1 MVTTMIRTFFIV
13 VFTVILTCSPSASA
27 QATASE
33 VIISVDKNPV
43 GAGDTF
49 VFTLTVDTFI
59 DDALWQP
66 AEVLESM
73 EVMGT
78 SSSTSTQIINGETT
92 RQQTF
97 RSIIK
102 APNQLGSYTL
112 GPVTLAGVTSNS
124 ISLSV
129 LAADDPELQE
139 KRQAFMRVELG
150 REEVYVQEQVDVTAK
165 LYLAANLHSGNI
177 IPPQLDDAD
186 IRQIGSD
193 QDTTEVI
200 DGRLFQVFTR
210 RFVVIP
216 QRSGEQVIRG
226 PMFQG
231 QINVDSQRTMFPTFS
246 ATKSITT
253 AATDIT
259 LNVLPTPSDWPATQ
273 TWLPAEL
280 VSLAVS
286 VGNEASTQDSNAQLQ
301 ITQGEPITFT
311 YRLTAVGPNADQ
323 LPRLDA
329 LVKDLAIANASV
341 YPETPESAMT
351 QRNGSLVSQQTLR
364 VAVIPHQ
371 AGSLDIPALTVPWFN
386 TILRQTATATAPAQ
400 QLSVAPGTGTPSTP
414 VPAATQTEPTA
425 ADTDTSSESPTATT
439 GRTTTI
445 YWQVA
450 TAVLVVLWLATLA
463 WLFGRS
469 KQQRAQHAQAAAE
482 PPRFN
487 LNQLKQACLA
497 NDAKATELALKQWMR
512 DGLQLPSQQFQ
523 QLAAHFNHAPLRGQL
538 EHLQRCRYA
547 AVNEQGWHEGKAL
560 WRAIQAALQA
570 KRQHQAKGDDAS
582 LPKLYPQ
589 A

>member
-1 MVTTMIRTFFIV
+1 MIRTFFIV
-13 VFTVILTCSPSASA
+13 VFTVILTCSPNAYA

-59 DDALWQP
+59 DDTLWQP

-102 APNQLGSYTL
+102 APNQLGSYIL

-124 ISLSV
+124 INLSV

-259 LNVLPTPSDWPATQ
+259 LNVLPSPSDWPATQ

-286 VGNEASTQDSNAQLQ
+286 VGNEASAQDSNAQLQ

-323 LPRLDA
+323 LPRLDT
-329 LVKDLAIANASV
+329 LVKNLAIANASV

-371 AGSLDIPALTVPWFN
+371 AGSLEIPALTVPWFN

-400 QLSVAPGTGTPSTP
+400 QLSVAPSTGTPSTP
-414 VPAATQTEPTA
+414 APAATQTEPTA
-425 ADTDTSSESPTATT
+425 ADTDTDTSSESPTATT

-463 WLFGRS
+463 WLFGRG
-469 KQQRAQHAQAAAE
+469 KQQRAQHVAQAAAE
-482 PPRFN
+482 PPRFS